1 MSTIQSLQDPKP
13 YFEQHMKILFVC
25 QYFYPEIF
33 RGNDIA
39 FDWAARGENVTVITA
54 VPNYPSGKF
63 FDGYGLFR
71 RRNEL
76 VRGVQVIRVP
86 VVPRGKGGPI
96 RLMLN
101 YFSFVITASV
111 YCFYL
116 AFVQK
121 FDFVFVQQLSP
132 VTMALPALIVK
143 KLQRIPLYIWI
154 LDLWPESLSAAGGIK
169 NKYILIFFKFIVRTI
184 YNNSSKL
191 LISSK
196 GFSKSISKQGNY
208 TNKIIYFPNWAE
220 EVFESTASPDKNINL
235 PPLPD
240 GFLIMFAGNI
250 GEAQDFDNI
259 MKAALLLKSN
269 QFIKFII
276 IGDGRKK
283 EWLGS
288 FIKINHLEDT
298 VFIMGRYPIDF
309 MPAFFKKA
317 NAVLL
322 PLKNDIIFNLTAPAK
337 LQAYMASEKP
347 IIAMLS
353 GDGADIINEANC
365 GLAAPAGDFLD
376 LVNKIKIMSNY
387 TPSQLDS
394 LGKNG
399 KKYCLEYF
407 NKHKSLDY
415 LFELMKAAIVQ

>member
-1 MSTIQSLQDPKP
+1 
-13 YFEQHMKILFVC
+13 MKILFVC

-63 FDGYGLFR
+63 FEGYGLFQR
-71 RRNEL
+71 RKEF
-76 VRGVQVIRVP
+76 VRGVHVIRVP

-96 RLMLN
+96 RLVLN
-101 YFSFVITASV
+101 YFSFVMTASV

-116 AFVQK
+116 AFKEK

-143 KLQRIPLYIWI
+143 KIQRIPLYVWI

-169 NKYILIFFKFIVRTI
+169 NKYVLMFFKFIVQFI
-184 YNNSSKL
+184 YNNSSRL

-196 GFSKSISKQGNY
+196 GFVKSISNQGNY
-208 TNKIIYFPNWAE
+208 LNKIIYFPNWAE
-220 EVFESTASPDKNINL
+220 DVFESATILDKNIIL
-235 PPLPD
+235 PVLPD

-269 QFIKFII
+269 QYIKFII

-283 EWLGS
+283 EWVES
-288 FIKINHLEDT
+288 FIKTNHLEDNF
-298 VFIMGRYPIDF
+298 FIMGRYPIDF

-317 NAVLL
+317 NAMLL

-347 IIAMLS
+347 IIAMLN

-365 GLAAPAGDFLD
+365 GLAAPAGNFLD
-376 LVNKIKIMSNY
+376 LANKITLMSNY

-399 KKYCLEYF
+399 KKYCLEHF
-407 NKHKSLDY
+407 DKHKSLNY
-415 LFELMKAAIVQ
+415 LHEMIKTAVVK

>member
-1 MSTIQSLQDPKP
+1 
-13 YFEQHMKILFVC
+13 MKILFVC

-63 FDGYGLFR
+63 FEGYGLFQR
-71 RRNEL
+71 RKEF
-76 VRGVQVIRVP
+76 VRGVHVIRVP

-96 RLMLN
+96 RLVLN
-101 YFSFVITASV
+101 YFSFVMTASV

-116 AFVQK
+116 AFKEK

-143 KLQRIPLYIWI
+143 KIQRIPLYVWI

-169 NKYILIFFKFIVRTI
+169 NKYVLMFFKFIVQFI
-184 YNNSSKL
+184 YNNSSRL

-196 GFSKSISKQGNY
+196 GFVKSISNQGNY
-208 TNKIIYFPNWAE
+208 LNKIIYFPNWAE
-220 EVFESTASPDKNINL
+220 DVFESATILDKNIIL
-235 PPLPD
+235 PVLPD

-269 QFIKFII
+269 QYIKFII

-283 EWLGS
+283 EWVES
-288 FIKINHLEDT
+288 FIKTNHLEDN

-317 NAVLL
+317 NAMLL

-347 IIAMLS
+347 IIAMLN

-365 GLAAPAGDFLD
+365 GLAAPAGNFLD
-376 LVNKIKIMSNY
+376 LAYKITLMSNY

-399 KKYCLEYF
+399 KKYCLEHF
-407 NKHKSLDY
+407 DKHKSLNY
-415 LFELMKAAIVQ
+415 LHEMIKTAVVK

>member
-1 MSTIQSLQDPKP
+1 
-13 YFEQHMKILFVC
+13 MKILFVC

-63 FDGYGLFR
+63 FEGYGLFQR
-71 RRNEL
+71 RKEF
-76 VRGVQVIRVP
+76 VRGVHVIRVP

-96 RLMLN
+96 RLVLN
-101 YFSFVITASV
+101 YFSFVMTASV

-116 AFVQK
+116 AFKEK

-143 KLQRIPLYIWI
+143 KIQRIPLYVWI

-169 NKYILIFFKFIVRTI
+169 NKYVLMFFKFIVQFI
-184 YNNSSKL
+184 YNNSSRL

-196 GFSKSISKQGNY
+196 GFVKSISNQGNY
-208 TNKIIYFPNWAE
+208 LNKIIYFPNWAE
-220 EVFESTASPDKNINL
+220 DVFESATILDKNIIL
-235 PPLPD
+235 PVLPD

-269 QFIKFII
+269 QYIKFII

-283 EWLGS
+283 EWVES
-288 FIKINHLEDT
+288 FIKTNHLEDNF
-298 VFIMGRYPIDF
+298 FIMGRYPIDF

-317 NAVLL
+317 NAMLL

-347 IIAMLS
+347 IIAMLN

-365 GLAAPAGDFLD
+365 GLAAPAGNFLD
-376 LVNKIKIMSNY
+376 LANKITLMSNY

-399 KKYCLEYF
+399 KKYCLEHF
-407 NKHKSLDY
+407 DKHKSLDY
-415 LFELMKAAIVQ
+415 LFELMKAAIVK

>member
-1 MSTIQSLQDPKP
+1 
-13 YFEQHMKILFVC
+13 MKILFVC

-63 FDGYGLFR
+63 FEGYGLFQR
-71 RRNEL
+71 RKEF
-76 VRGVQVIRVP
+76 VRGVHVIRVP

-96 RLMLN
+96 RLVLN
-101 YFSFVITASV
+101 YFSFVMTASV

-116 AFVQK
+116 AFKEK

-143 KLQRIPLYIWI
+143 KIQRIPLYVWI

-169 NKYILIFFKFIVRTI
+169 NKYVLMFFKFIVQFI
-184 YNNSSKL
+184 YNNSSRL

-196 GFSKSISKQGNY
+196 GFVKSISNQGNY
-208 TNKIIYFPNWAE
+208 LNKIIYFPNWAE
-220 EVFESTASPDKNINL
+220 DVFESATILDKNIIL
-235 PPLPD
+235 PVLPD

-269 QFIKFII
+269 QYIKFII

-283 EWLGS
+283 EWVES
-288 FIKINHLEDT
+288 FIKTNHLEDN

-317 NAVLL
+317 NAMLL
-322 PLKNDIIFNLTAPAK
+322 PLKNEIIFNLTAPAK

-347 IIAMLS
+347 IIAMLN

-365 GLAAPAGDFLD
+365 GLAAPAGNFLD
-376 LVNKIKIMSNY
+376 LANKITLMSNY

-399 KKYCLEYF
+399 KKYCLEHF
-407 NKHKSLDY
+407 DKHKSLNY
-415 LFELMKAAIVQ
+415 LHEMIKTAVVK

>member
-1 MSTIQSLQDPKP
+1 
-13 YFEQHMKILFVC
+13 MKILFVC

-63 FDGYGLFR
+63 FEGYGLFQR
-71 RRNEL
+71 RKEF
-76 VRGVQVIRVP
+76 VRGVHVIRVP

-96 RLMLN
+96 RLVLN
-101 YFSFVITASV
+101 YFSFVMTASV

-116 AFVQK
+116 AFKEK

-143 KLQRIPLYIWI
+143 KIQRIPLYVWI

-169 NKYILIFFKFIVRTI
+169 NKYVLMFFKFIVQFI
-184 YNNSSKL
+184 YNNSSRL

-196 GFSKSISKQGNY
+196 GFVKSISNQGNY
-208 TNKIIYFPNWAE
+208 LNKIIYFPNWAE
-220 EVFESTASPDKNINL
+220 DVFESATILDKNIIL
-235 PPLPD
+235 PVLPD

-269 QFIKFII
+269 QYIKFII

-283 EWLGS
+283 EWVES
-288 FIKINHLEDT
+288 FIKTNHLEDN
-298 VFIMGRYPIDF
+298 VFIMGRHPIDF

-317 NAVLL
+317 NAMLL
-322 PLKNDIIFNLTAPAK
+322 PLKNEIIFNLTAPAK

-347 IIAMLS
+347 IIAMLN

-365 GLAAPAGDFLD
+365 GLAAPAGNFLD
-376 LVNKIKIMSNY
+376 LANKITLMSNY

-399 KKYCLEYF
+399 KKYCLEHF
-407 NKHKSLDY
+407 DKHKSLNY
-415 LFELMKAAIVQ
+415 LHEMIKTAVVK

>member
-1 MSTIQSLQDPKP
+1 MN
-13 YFEQHMKILFVC
+13 ILFVC

-39 FDWAARGENVTVITA
+39 FDWADRGENVTVITA

-63 FDGYGLFR
+63 YEGYGLFQR
-71 RRNEL
+71 RKEF
-76 VRGVQVIRVP
+76 VRGVRVIRVP

-96 RLMLN
+96 RLVLN
-101 YFSFVITASV
+101 YFSFVITASL

-116 AFVQK
+116 ALKQK
-121 FDFVFVQQLSP
+121 FDFIFVQQLSP
-132 VTMALPALIVK
+132 VTMALPALVVK
-143 KLQRIPLYIWI
+143 KIQRIPLYVWI

-169 NKYILIFFKFIVRTI
+169 NKYVLFFFKLIVKTI

-196 GFSKSISKQGNY
+196 GFSKSISNRGKY
-208 TNKIIYFPNWAE
+208 LNKIIYFPNWAE
-220 EVFESTASPDKNINL
+220 DVFESTTPPDKHIIL

-259 MKAALLLKSN
+259 MNAALLLKSN
-269 QFIKFII
+269 KYIKFII

-288 FIKINHLEDT
+288 FIKANHLEDN
-298 VFIMGRYPIDF
+298 VYLMGRYPIEF

-317 NAVLL
+317 NVMLL

-337 LQAYMASEKP
+337 LQAYMASGKP
-347 IIAMLS
+347 IIAMLD

-365 GLAAPAGDFLD
+365 GLAATAADFLD
-376 LVNKIKIMSNY
+376 LADKITLMSNY
-387 TPSQLDS
+387 TSSQLDK

-399 KKYCLEYF
+399 KKYCLEHF
-407 NKHKSLDY
+407 DKHKSLDY
-415 LFELMKAAIVQ
+415 LFELMKAAIVK

>member
-1 MSTIQSLQDPKP
+1 
-13 YFEQHMKILFVC
+13 MKILFVC

-63 FDGYGLFR
+63 FEGYGLFQR
-71 RRNEL
+71 RKEF

-96 RLMLN
+96 RLVLN
-101 YFSFVITASV
+101 YFSFVMTASV

-116 AFVQK
+116 AFKEK

-143 KLQRIPLYIWI
+143 KIQRIPLYIWI

-169 NKYILIFFKFIVRTI
+169 NKYVLMFFNFIVQFI
-184 YNNSSKL
+184 YNNSSRL

-196 GFSKSISKQGNY
+196 GFAKSISNQGNY
-208 TNKIIYFPNWAE
+208 LNKTIYFPNWAE
-220 EVFESTASPDKNINL
+220 DVFESATILDKNIIL
-235 PPLPD
+235 PVLPD

-269 QFIKFII
+269 QYIKFII

-283 EWLGS
+283 EWVES
-288 FIKINHLEDT
+288 FIKTNHLEDN

-317 NAVLL
+317 NAMLL

-347 IIAMLS
+347 IIAMLN

-365 GLAAPAGDFLD
+365 GLAAPAGNFLD
-376 LVNKIKIMSNY
+376 LANKITLMSNY

-399 KKYCLEYF
+399 KKYCLEHF
-407 NKHKSLDY
+407 DKHKSLNY
-415 LFELMKAAIVQ
+415 LHEMIKTAVVK

>member
-1 MSTIQSLQDPKP
+1 
-13 YFEQHMKILFVC
+13 MKILFVC

-63 FDGYGLFR
+63 FEGYGLFQR
-71 RRNEL
+71 RKEF
-76 VRGVQVIRVP
+76 VRGVHVIRVP

-96 RLMLN
+96 RLVLN
-101 YFSFVITASV
+101 YFSFVMTASV

-116 AFVQK
+116 AFKEK

-143 KLQRIPLYIWI
+143 KIQRIPLYVWI

-169 NKYILIFFKFIVRTI
+169 NKYVLMFFKFIVQFI
-184 YNNSSKL
+184 YNNSSRL

-196 GFSKSISKQGNY
+196 GFVKSISNQGNY
-208 TNKIIYFPNWAE
+208 LNKIIYFPNWAE
-220 EVFESTASPDKNINL
+220 DVFESATILDKNIIL
-235 PPLPD
+235 PVLPD

-269 QFIKFII
+269 QYIKFII

-283 EWLGS
+283 EWVES
-288 FIKINHLEDT
+288 FIKTNHLEDNF
-298 VFIMGRYPIDF
+298 FIMGRYPIDF

-317 NAVLL
+317 NAMLL
-322 PLKNDIIFNLTAPAK
+322 PLKNDIIFNLTALAK

-347 IIAMLS
+347 IIAMLN

-365 GLAAPAGDFLD
+365 GLAAPAGNFLD
-376 LVNKIKIMSNY
+376 LANKITLMSNY

-399 KKYCLEYF
+399 KKYCLEHF
-407 NKHKSLDY
+407 DKHKSLNY
-415 LFELMKAAIVQ
+415 LHEMIKTAVVK

>member
-1 MSTIQSLQDPKP
+1 
-13 YFEQHMKILFVC
+13 MKILFVC

-63 FDGYGLFR
+63 FEGYGLFQR
-71 RRNEL
+71 RKEF
-76 VRGVQVIRVP
+76 VRGVHVIRVP

-96 RLMLN
+96 RLVLN
-101 YFSFVITASV
+101 YFSFVMTASV

-116 AFVQK
+116 AFKEK

-143 KLQRIPLYIWI
+143 KIQRIPLYVWI

-169 NKYILIFFKFIVRTI
+169 NKYVLMFFKFIVKFI
-184 YNNSSKL
+184 YNNSSRL

-196 GFSKSISKQGNY
+196 GFVKSISNQGNY
-208 TNKIIYFPNWAE
+208 LNKIIYFPNWAE
-220 EVFESTASPDKNINL
+220 DVFESATILDKNIIL
-235 PPLPD
+235 PVLPD

-269 QFIKFII
+269 QYIKFII

-283 EWLGS
+283 EWVES
-288 FIKINHLEDT
+288 FIKTNHLEDN

-317 NAVLL
+317 NAMLL

-347 IIAMLS
+347 IIAMLN

-365 GLAAPAGDFLD
+365 GLAAPAGNFLD
-376 LVNKIKIMSNY
+376 LANKITLMSNY

-399 KKYCLEYF
+399 KKYCLEHF
-407 NKHKSLDY
+407 DKHKSLNY
-415 LFELMKAAIVQ
+415 LHEMIKTAVVK

>member
-1 MSTIQSLQDPKP
+1 
-13 YFEQHMKILFVC
+13 MKILFVC

-39 FDWAARGENVTVITA
+39 FDWAARGENVIVITA

-63 FDGYGLFR
+63 YESYGLFQR
-71 RRNEL
+71 RKEF

-96 RLMLN
+96 RLVLN
-101 YFSFVITASV
+101 YFSFLITASV

-116 AFVQK
+116 AFKQE
-121 FDFVFVQQLSP
+121 FDFIFVQQLSP
-132 VTMALPALIVK
+132 VTMALPALVVK
-143 KLQRIPLYIWI
+143 KIQRIPLYVWI
-154 LDLWPESLSAAGGIK
+154 LDLWPESLSAGGGIK
-169 NKYILIFFKFIVRTI
+169 NKYVLILFKFIVQTI

-196 GFSKSISKQGNY
+196 GFTKSISNQGNY
-208 TNKIIYFPNWAE
+208 LNKIIYFPNWAE
-220 EVFESTASPDKNINL
+220 DVFESTTSHDTYIIL
-235 PPLPD
+235 PALPD

-259 MKAALLLKSN
+259 MNAALLLKSN
-269 QFIKFII
+269 KCIKFII

-288 FIKINHLEDT
+288 FIKANHLEDN
-298 VFIMGRYPIDF
+298 VYLMGRYPIEF

-317 NAVLL
+317 NVMLL
-322 PLKNDIIFNLTAPAK
+322 SLKNDIIFNLTAPAK
-337 LQAYMASEKP
+337 LQAYMASGKP
-347 IIAMLS
+347 IIAMLN
-353 GDGADIINEANC
+353 GDGADIINTANC

-376 LVNKIKIMSNY
+376 FANKIALMSNY

-394 LGKNG
+394 LGNNG
-399 KKYCLEYF
+399 KIYCLEHF
-407 NKHKSLDY
+407 DKHKSLDY
-415 LFELMKAAIVQ
+415 LFELMKAAIVK